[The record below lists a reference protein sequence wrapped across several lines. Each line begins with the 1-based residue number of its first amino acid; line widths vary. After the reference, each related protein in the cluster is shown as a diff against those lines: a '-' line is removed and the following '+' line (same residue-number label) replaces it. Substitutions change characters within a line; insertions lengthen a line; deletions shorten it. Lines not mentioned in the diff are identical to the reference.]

1 MISKLPLIQLILP
14 YKISCISASLEIP
27 LLLLIGSSIA
37 ASVEQSSIKCL
48 CELGTTFHLSSQ
60 LLGIICLHK
69 SHTILQKKLNPVLR
83 KKNKMKGLIFN
94 SFLSTLKMLKPIIKF
109 TICLSS
115 LYEKF
120 H

>member
-1 MISKLPLIQLILP
+1 MLLFKNDLNPL
-14 YKISCISASLEIP
+14 
-27 LLLLIGSSIA
+27 SSIEDSGA

-109 TICLSS
+109 TN
-115 LYEKF
+115 YAHPMKA
-120 H
+120 